1 MMQSVLVAGG
11 WGIVGLAVGVA
22 VRAASVWLARLEG
35 LEPGRRPWQTYGPVV
50 LTGLLFGLF
59 AWRAGFGPVL
69 LIRSLWLAVLGQ
81 VIFFDF
87 EHQLILDRV
96 LLPAGVAALALSF
109 FTPGLGVVQSLLS
122 GLVTGAAFL
131 LLAAVDWVG
140 APFLTGDFKVLF
152 TLVVLAAAGLWG
164 FVVWLQWSSASLTV
178 TDQRVILEEGIFQR
192 NSKVMP
198 LDRVQDVSTR
208 QTLLGRMLDYGLVE
222 IDVAG
227 SSEIFPYVRSPELL
241 RDQVFVLSEQLRR
254 GL

>member
-1 MMQSVLVAGG
+1 MPKMLAGESLVLPPLHRH
-11 WGIVGLAVGVA
+11 WI
-22 VRAASVWLARLEG
+22 WLARDL
-35 LEPGRRPWQTYGPVV
+35 
-50 LTGLLFGLF
+50 
-59 AWRAGFGPVL
+59 
-69 LIRSLWLAVLGQ
+69 
-81 VIFFDF
+81 VIPT
-87 EHQLILDRV
+87 V
-96 LLPAGVAALALSF
+96 GGCV
-109 FTPGLGVVQSLLS
+109 
-122 GLVTGAAFL
+122 

-140 APFLTGDFKVLF
+140 APFLTPDFKVFF
-152 TLVVLAAAGLWG
+152 TLAVLAAVGLWG
-164 FVVWLQWSSASLTV
+164 FVVWLQWNSASLTV

-198 LDRVQDVSTR
+198 LDRVQDVSTK